1 MKRTISMI
9 IIAAIL
15 LLLSC
20 VSAFAQTS
28 ISINFPVPSIGD
40 AMTAFGTVVST
51 EPSVV
56 CNVKSVYTDDDIT
69 AILNAKS
76 NNDTTALEGYTSAS
90 VFPTTAYE
98 NKPYLVVLSLYS
110 AEIAL
115 SASTSITSNTG
126 LSDCGVLCDANYSTG
141 HCIYAYLIFTPTAA
155 ASGSDNSEGD
165 PSDET
170 AALPYEENQEVRVY
184 YDESVTTKTVY
195 SFEVTWG
202 AMAFTYT
209 PATEGTWNP
218 ATHEY
223 DSPTSEGWSS
233 TTNRITI
240 KNHSNAP
247 ITAAFTYEA
256 ESGFRGIKGTFV
268 DGNNAPCTDDKVI
281 VGSAVGSAVDSA
293 PSASVFLNLVGSLA
307 KDTVDGTKSGTVT
320 ITIQ

>member
-1 MKRTISMI
+1 MKRTISTI
-9 IIAAIL
+9 IIAAML
-15 LLLSC
+15 LSLSC
-20 VSAFAQTS
+20 VFAFAQTS
-28 ISINFPVPSIGD
+28 ISVDFPVPNVGD
-40 AMTAFGTVVST
+40 AMTASSTVVST

-56 CNVKSVYTDDDIT
+56 CNIKSVYTDNDIT

-76 NNDTTALEGYTSAS
+76 NNNTTALESYTSAS

-115 SASTSITSNTG
+115 STSTSITSNTG

-141 HCIYAYLIFTPTAA
+141 HCIYAYLIFTPTAT
-155 ASGSDNSEGD
+155 SSSDNNETD

-170 AALPYEENQEVRVY
+170 TTLPYEANQEVSVY

-202 AMAFTYT
+202 AMDFTYT

-218 ATHEY
+218 ATHKYET
-223 DSPTSEGWSS
+223 PTEAGWSS
-233 TTNRITI
+233 TTNEITI
-240 KNHSNAP
+240 ENHSNTE
-247 ITAAFTYEA
+247 ITATFTYTA
-256 ESGFRGIKGTFV
+256 ESNFSGITGTFV
-268 DGNNAPCTDDKVI
+268 DKNNNPCTDGKVA
-281 VGSAVGSAVDSA
+281 VESAVDSAADSA
-293 PSASVFLNLVGSLA
+293 PSASVFLNLFGSLS
-307 KDTVDGTKSGTVT
+307 KDTIDGTKSGTVT